1 MFRLCKLGCATPTG
15 VYSIYSMV
23 RDCYLDGPGYHT
35 PVSYWMAFNGGIGIH
50 DSVWRG
56 AYGGDI
62 YKYDGSH
69 GCINT
74 PLTPLRQY
82 MKTYLS
88 AHR

>member
-1 MFRLCKLGCATPTG
+1 
-15 VYSIYSMV
+15 
-23 RDCYLDGPGYHT
+23 
-35 PVSYWMAFNGGIGIH
+35 MAFNGGIGIH
-50 DSVWRG
+50 DSVWEG

-82 MKTYLS
+82 ENVSVGTPVIVYGGSSKVEPITQKITGATSYTLER
-88 AHR
+88 AEAP